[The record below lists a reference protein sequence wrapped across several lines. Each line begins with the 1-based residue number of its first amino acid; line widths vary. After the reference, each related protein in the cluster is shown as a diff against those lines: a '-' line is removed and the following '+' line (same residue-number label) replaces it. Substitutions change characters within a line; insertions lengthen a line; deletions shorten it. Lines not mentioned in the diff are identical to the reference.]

1 MRYLVVADIH
11 SNMEALQAVMGHA
24 ESHGGF
30 ERIWCLGDIVG
41 YGPDPGACID
51 LLRSY
56 SLAAISG
63 NHDLASIDAVSSDD
77 FNAHAKAAVLWT
89 REQLSSEHREYLRN
103 NPLRWEE
110 EGATLLHGTPRD
122 PIWEYFLP
130 SVMSNADV
138 AESFQLFSTQC
149 CLVGHSHIPFVCIEA
164 GAQFLGLLE
173 GQRTLLSGVRCVI
186 NPGSVGQPRDGDSRA
201 AYALYDADAASLTHY
216 RVPYDI
222 EATQVKIFAAGLPE
236 VLASRLAVGR

>member
-11 SNMEALQAVMGHA
+11 SNLEALQAVMRHA

-56 SLAAISG
+56 PLAAISG

-77 FNAHAKAAVLWT
+77 FNPHAKAAVLWT
-89 REQLSSEHREYLRN
+89 REQLSPEHWEYLIN
-103 NPLRWEE
+103 NPLRREE
-110 EGATLLHGTPRD
+110 EDVTLLHGTPRE

-130 SVMSNADV
+130 SVLSNSDV
-138 AESFQLFSTQC
+138 AESFQRFSTRC
-149 CLVGHSHIPFVCIEA
+149 CLVGHSHIPFVCIEE
-164 GAQFLGLLE
+164 GAQFLGLQE
-173 GQRTLLSGVRCVI
+173 GQQTMILEARCVI
-186 NPGSVGQPRDGDSRA
+186 NPGSVGQPRDGDPRS
-201 AYALYDADAASLTHY
+201 AYALYDAAAAALTHY
-216 RVPYDI
+216 RVPYDV
-222 EATQVKIFAAGLPE
+222 EATQAKIAAAGLPE